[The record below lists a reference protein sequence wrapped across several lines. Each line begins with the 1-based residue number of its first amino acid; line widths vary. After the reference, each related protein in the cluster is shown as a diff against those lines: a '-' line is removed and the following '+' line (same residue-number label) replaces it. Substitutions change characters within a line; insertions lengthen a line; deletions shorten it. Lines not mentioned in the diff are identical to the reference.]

1 LENPGPGHYY
11 VRTSLSPNRDET
23 SRNLTPARRH
33 SISRISLG
41 FETKDPA
48 SFPGISMTREKRDA
62 EKLSQ
67 IVYQKNLE
75 HKIIGKDSPGPG
87 VYN

>member
-1 LENPGPGHYY
+1 MP
-11 VRTSLSPNRDET
+11 
-23 SRNLTPARRH
+23 
-33 SISRISLG
+33 
-41 FETKDPA
+41 K
-48 SFPGISMTREKRDA
+48 EKRDA